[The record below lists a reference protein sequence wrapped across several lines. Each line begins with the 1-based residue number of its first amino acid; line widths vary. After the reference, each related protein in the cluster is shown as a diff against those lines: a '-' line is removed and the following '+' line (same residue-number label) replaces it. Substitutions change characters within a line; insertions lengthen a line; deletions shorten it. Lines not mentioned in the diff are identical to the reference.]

1 MFLKDKYKIK
11 EPIGDIETHEVFLDK
26 LAHRKEEEF
35 GFSEKKFE
43 VEIKEKLIYSIF
55 ILFFIFSVLLFSKTF
70 YLQVFNGQKMY
81 NISQNNGRKINLIR
95 PERGIIYD
103 KNLKKLVLNSP
114 AYDFVCDKRNFSGFQ
129 PEPLK
134 ELENVSEV
142 TGKDYYDL
150 KKIIEESEESK
161 VLISENIDQKTL
173 LILEARIKDFP
184 DCQIEKNTI
193 RNYVMGPIFSHVLG
207 YMGRINKEELESVEN
222 YTSSDYIG
230 KVGLEKYYEEFL
242 RGV

>member
-114 AYDFVCDKRNFSGFQ
+114 AYDFVCDKRSFSQFEAQ
-129 PEPLK
+129 SKQEIETMASIL
-134 ELENVSEV
+134 
-142 TGKDYYDL
+142 GKSY
-150 KKIIEESEESK
+150 
-161 VLISENIDQKTL
+161 
-173 LILEARIKDFP
+173 
-184 DCQIEKNTI
+184 
-193 RNYVMGPIFSHVLG
+193 
-207 YMGRINKEELESVEN
+207 
-222 YTSSDYIG
+222 
-230 KVGLEKYYEEFL
+230 
-242 RGV
+242 